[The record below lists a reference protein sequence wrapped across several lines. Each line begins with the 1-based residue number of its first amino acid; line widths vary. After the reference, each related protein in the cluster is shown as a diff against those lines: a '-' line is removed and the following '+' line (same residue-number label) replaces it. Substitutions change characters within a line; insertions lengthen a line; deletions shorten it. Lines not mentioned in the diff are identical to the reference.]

1 MKWLK
6 SSEVSALLGISVQA
20 VHKAAKEGKY
30 GSEIKYEKGRGY
42 QGKVLLIPLHSLPVH
57 IQDQW
62 LNKNKSSAHSKD
74 LSGAPLDTFDEV
86 KRKHARQKLTIVEE
100 FLKISEHV

>member
-20 VHKAAKEGKY
+20 IHKAAKEGKY

-42 QGKVLLIPLHSLPVH
+42 RGRVLIIPLHSLPVH

-62 LNKNKSSAHSKD
+62 LNTNKSTVQSIG
-74 LSGAPLDTFDEV
+74 LSGTPLDTFDENI
-86 KRKHARQKLTIVEE
+86 RKYNILYLSLLY
-100 FLKISEHV
+100 F